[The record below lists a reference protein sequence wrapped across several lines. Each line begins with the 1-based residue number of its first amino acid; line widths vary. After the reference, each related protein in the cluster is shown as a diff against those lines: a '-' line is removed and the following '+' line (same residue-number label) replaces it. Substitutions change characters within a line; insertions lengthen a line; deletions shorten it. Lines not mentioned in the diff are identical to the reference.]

1 MTLFEERVHSLQ
13 QRNKLVVLR
22 RSGGVYAARVLDDLV
37 QNYKVIDLALPS
49 LRLQVEQDPE
59 RFVQGLQPPVYLAH
73 LDYAPRLLQ
82 ALLLSELPL
91 GDFIASCSQCCYL
104 EEQAGAA
111 AENSQA
117 SNAECASEMDAELAS
132 KVVFLELPLQEST
145 EVPAFVPAAEQLD
158 GSLGSKPHRDVQQEI
173 IAGSTAW
180 LTSEKKEELGKG
192 SLLKQAF
199 LQMSAQESA
208 RSALES
214 YVHRVLQ
221 QDIMERTTCSDD
233 IKFYRF
239 MSSVASIAGT
249 VINYTALANSV
260 GVTAPTA
267 RQWLHFLEG
276 TGMVYLLQPLTSV
289 PGKRMV
295 KAPKLYFRDTA
306 IAAFLL
312 QINDVSH
319 LAQSVYHKR
328 LFENYV
334 VNLLREG
341 YLQQGLEP
349 EWLFYRDSNA
359 KEISLVLSKGRT
371 IYPIVID
378 KDGVSAVKLQKSFA
392 ILEGH
397 AAEKGLELGCGCLL
411 TAKEGCKKLG
421 EGLYQIDAAV
431 L

>member
-1 MTLFEERVHSLQ
+1 M
-13 QRNKLVVLR
+13 
-22 RSGGVYAARVLDDLV
+22 
-37 QNYKVIDLALPS
+37 
-49 LRLQVEQDPE
+49 
-59 RFVQGLQPPVYLAH
+59 
-73 LDYAPRLLQ
+73 
-82 ALLLSELPL
+82 
-91 GDFIASCSQCCYL
+91 
-104 EEQAGAA
+104 
-111 AENSQA
+111 
-117 SNAECASEMDAELAS
+117 
-132 KVVFLELPLQEST
+132 VFLELPLQEAT
-145 EVPAFVPAAEQLD
+145 EAPAFVPTAEQLEK
-158 GSLGSKPHRDVQQEI
+158 LLASKPHRDVQQEI

-208 RSALES
+208 RAALES

-267 RQWLHFLEG
+267 RQWLRFLEG
-276 TGMVYLLQPLTSV
+276 TGMVYLLQPLENV
-289 PGKRMV
+289 PGKRTV
-295 KAPKLYFRDTA
+295 KAPKVYFRDTG

-312 QINDVSH
+312 QIHDVINLS
-319 LAQSVYHKR
+319 QSVYLKR

-334 VNLLREG
+334 VNIIRES

-349 EWLFYRDSNA
+349 KWLFYRDSNA
-359 KEISLVLSKGRT
+359 KEISLVLQRGNT
-371 IYPIVID
+371 IYPIAID
-378 KDGVSAVKLQKSFA
+378 KDSMSAVKLKKSFA
-392 ILEGH
+392 ILEGY

-411 TAKEGCKKLG
+411 TAKEGSKKLG

>member
-1 MTLFEERVHSLQ
+1 MTLFEKRVHSLQ

-22 RSGGVYAARVLDDLV
+22 RAGGVYAARVLDDLV
-37 QNYKVIDLALPS
+37 SNYRVMDLALPS

-73 LDYAPRLLQ
+73 LDYAPRLLH
-82 ALLLSELPL
+82 ALLRSEQCL

-104 EEQAGAA
+104 QEQAGAA

-132 KVVFLELPLQEST
+132 KVVFLELPLQEAT
-145 EVPAFVPAAEQLD
+145 EASAFVPTAEQLEK
-158 GSLGSKPHRDVQQEI
+158 LLASKPHRDVQQEI

-180 LTSEKKEELGKG
+180 IKSENKEELGKG

-208 RSALES
+208 RTALEG
-214 YVHRVLQ
+214 YVHKVLQ

-239 MSSVASIAGT
+239 MSSVASIVGT

-267 RQWLHFLEG
+267 RQWLSFLEG
-276 TGMVYLLQPLTSV
+276 TGMIYLLHPLTSV

-341 YLQQGLEP
+341 YLQQGMEP
-349 EWLFYRDSNA
+349 KWLFYRDSNA
-359 KEISLVLSKGRT
+359 KEISLLLYKDGRLYPVL
-371 IYPIVID
+371 ID
-378 KDGVSAVKLQKSFA
+378 KDGISPAKLQKSLA
-392 ILEGH
+392 ILEGY
-397 AAEKGLELGCGCLL
+397 AEEEGLKLDCGCLI
-411 TAKEGCKKLG
+411 TAKEGSKRLK
-421 EGLYQIDAAV
+421 EELYQIDAAV